1 MKVGI
6 SYAVEL
12 EDIPEEVE
20 NLLRDVQWDLS
31 GKIEEIIT
39 QVRSGDFS
47 TLAVDIKT
55 LRDNLGRT
63 ETRLEDCYAILAGYV
78 SILNQLAEKAA
89 QAAQEAATA
98 QSEEPN
104 SPPAAKVE
112 QIGPGHKVISATP
125 ADEYDPND

>member
-20 NLLRDVQWDLS
+20 NLLRDVQWDLNS
-31 GKIEEIIT
+31 KIEEIIE

-47 TLAVDIKT
+47 NLAADIKT

-63 ETRLEDCYAILAGYV
+63 DTRLEDCYTILVVYV
-78 SILNQLAEKAA
+78 KVLNQLAEHAA
-89 QAAQEAATA
+89 KEAASA
-98 QSEEPN
+98 QSEESQP
-104 SPPAAKVE
+104 E
-112 QIGPGHKVISATP
+112 QAVKSVQIEPGHKIISAPT
-125 ADEYDPND
+125 DEYDPND